1 MTMKAKRIL
10 LAEDE
15 AALRDFVSRNLRI
28 RGFEVFE
35 ASNGLEAMALYEREH
50 PHLLILDLMMPRM
63 DGLEV
68 CQRVREHSTVP
79 IIVLTA
85 LYAESDKVAALDLGA
100 DDYLTK
106 PFGVEELLARV
117 RAVLRRSQ
125 WETAP
130 LPAGDSKRF
139 GDLEIDLPGHIV
151 RLRGEEVRLSPT
163 EFAVLEQLVAH
174 AGKVLTH
181 RMLLQRIWGPEY
193 GGEAEYLR
201 VYINRL
207 RQKLE
212 PDPAH
217 PRYLLTEPGVGYRFV
232 VSEGAGAPQIRLD
245 RSRPES
251 WSRIE
256 HRVSCTATALMLPRR
271 SFPAQPI
278 RDKATA
284 DDHRGY
290 DNTQRQFIGRSV

>member
-1 MTMKAKRIL
+1 MTTRTKRIL

-15 AALRDFVSRNLRI
+15 VALRDFVSRNLRA
-28 RGFEVFE
+28 RGFEVLE
-35 ASNGLEAMALYEREH
+35 ASNGLEAIALWERED
-50 PHLLILDLMMPRM
+50 PHLLILDIMMPRM

-68 CQRVREHSTVP
+68 CRRVRELSAVP

-85 LYAESDKVAALDLGA
+85 LDAESDKVAALDLGA

-117 RAVLRRSQ
+117 RAALRRTQ
-125 WETAP
+125 WEVV
-130 LPAGDSKRF
+130 LPTGDTKRF
-139 GDLEIDLPGHIV
+139 GELEIDLAGHIV

-163 EFAVLEQLVAH
+163 EFSLLGLLVSNV
-174 AGKVLTH
+174 GKVLTH
-181 RMLLQRIWGPEY
+181 RVLLQSIWGPEY

-212 PDPAH
+212 PDPAN

-232 VSEGAGAPQIRLD
+232 APETRGTRKLPPQERSSSDEGA
-245 RSRPES
+245 
-251 WSRIE
+251 
-256 HRVSCTATALMLPRR
+256 H
-271 SFPAQPI
+271 
-278 RDKATA
+278 A
-284 DDHRGY
+284 D
-290 DNTQRQFIGRSV
+290 NE

>member
-1 MTMKAKRIL
+1 MTTRAKRIL

-15 AALRDFVSRNLRI
+15 GALRDFVSRNLRA
-28 RGFEVFE
+28 RGFEVLE
-35 ASNGLEAMALYEREH
+35 ASNGLEAMALWEREN
-50 PHLLILDLMMPRM
+50 PHLLILDIMMPRM

-68 CQRVREHSTVP
+68 CRRVREHSAVP

-85 LYAESDKVAALDLGA
+85 LDAESDKVTALDLGA

-117 RAVLRRSQ
+117 RAVLRRTQ
-125 WETAP
+125 WEAVP
-130 LPAGDSKRF
+130 PASGVKRF
-139 GDLEIDLPGHIV
+139 GDLEIDLSSHIV
-151 RLRGEEVRLSPT
+151 RLQGVEVRLSPI
-163 EFAVLEQLVAH
+163 EFSLLEQLVTH
-174 AGKVLTH
+174 AGKVLSH

-212 PDPAH
+212 HDPAH

-232 VSEGAGAPQIRLD
+232 APG
-245 RSRPES
+245 
-251 WSRIE
+251 IE
-256 HRVSCTATALMLPRR
+256 
-271 SFPAQPI
+271 
-278 RDKATA
+278 
-284 DDHRGY
+284 
-290 DNTQRQFIGRSV
+290 

>member
-15 AALRDFVSRNLRI
+15 VVLRDFVSRNLHA
-28 RGFEVFE
+28 RGFEVLE
-35 ASNGLEAMALYEREH
+35 ASNGLEALAVWEREN
-50 PHLLILDLMMPRM
+50 PHLLILDIMMPRM

-68 CQRVREHSTVP
+68 CRRVREHSAVP

-85 LYAESDKVAALDLGA
+85 LDAENEKVTALDLGA

-117 RAVLRRSQ
+117 RAVLRRTQ
-125 WETAP
+125 WDATP
-130 LPAGDSKRF
+130 LAGGIKQF
-139 GDLEIDLPGHIV
+139 GDLEIDLAGHIV
-151 RLRGEEVRLSPT
+151 RLRGAEVRLSHT
-163 EFAVLEQLVAH
+163 EFALLEQLVSN
-174 AGKVLTH
+174 AGKVLPR

-217 PRYLLTEPGVGYRFV
+217 PRYFLTEPGVGYRF
-232 VSEGAGAPQIRLD
+232 AL
-245 RSRPES
+245 ES
-251 WSRIE
+251 
-256 HRVSCTATALMLPRR
+256 
-271 SFPAQPI
+271 
-278 RDKATA
+278 
-284 DDHRGY
+284 
-290 DNTQRQFIGRSV
+290 

>member
-1 MTMKAKRIL
+1 MMTRAKRIL

-15 AALRDFVSRNLRI
+15 IALRDFISRNLRA
-28 RGFEVFE
+28 RDFDVLE
-35 ASNGLEAMALYEREH
+35 ASNGLEAVAIWEQDN
-50 PHLLILDLMMPRM
+50 PHLLILDIMMPRM

-68 CQRVREHSTVP
+68 CRRVREHSAVP

-85 LYAESDKVAALDLGA
+85 LDAESDKVAALDLGA

-117 RAVLRRSQ
+117 RAVLRRTQ
-125 WETAP
+125 WEKP
-130 LPAGDSKRF
+130 LISGDIKQF
-139 GDLEIDLPGHIV
+139 GELQIDLEGHVV
-151 RLRGEEVRLSPT
+151 RLRDAEVRLSPT
-163 EFAVLEQLVAH
+163 EFAVLAQLIRH

-181 RMLLQRIWGPEY
+181 RMLLQSIWGAEY

-212 PDPAH
+212 SDPAN

-232 VSEGAGAPQIRLD
+232 ATEIDG
-245 RSRPES
+245 SR
-251 WSRIE
+251 
-256 HRVSCTATALMLPRR
+256 RR
-271 SFPAQPI
+271 SFLA
-278 RDKATA
+278 RNSS
-284 DDHRGY
+284 GY
-290 DNTQRQFIGRSV
+290 GGIVDE